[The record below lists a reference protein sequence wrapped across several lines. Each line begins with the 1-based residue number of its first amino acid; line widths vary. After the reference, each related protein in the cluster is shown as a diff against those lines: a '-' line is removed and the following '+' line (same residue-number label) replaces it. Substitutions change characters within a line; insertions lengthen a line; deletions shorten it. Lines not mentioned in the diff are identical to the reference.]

1 MSVRPASITASRSRR
16 ELTIVWD
23 DEHRSVYP
31 LRGLRAACP
40 CAECRG
46 GHENMGVLPLPEDLS
61 RPLAPG
67 QSDELDS
74 IDAVGNYALTPH
86 WKDGHAYGIYTWDYL
101 RRLCP
106 CGEDHSRA
114 S

>member
-1 MSVRPASITASRSRR
+1 MMKPASIEASRSKG
-16 ELTIVWD
+16 ELVIVWD
-23 DEHRSVYP
+23 DGHRSTYP

-46 GHENMGVLPLPEDLS
+46 GHENMSAEPSPSDLE

-67 QSDELDS
+67 QSAELDS
-74 IDAVGNYALTPH
+74 VEAVGNYALQPR
-86 WKDGHAYGIYTWDYL
+86 WKDGHAYGIYTWGYL

-106 CGEDHSRA
+106 CGVDHA
-114 S
+114 TVG